1 MLNRLGI
8 FDLFSYMLPGSIYLS
23 AIITAL
29 SIWPSGIKIPIS
41 ELNASVLVV
50 LVAASY
56 LIGMLVSPLRWTPWD
71 LLFPYPDLNTIL
83 EKLGRTYPE
92 VTLNMRPDQ
101 WPVLQAKIA
110 FKDREFSLAV
120 DKLRATHIMLR
131 SVSLALC
138 VFGVLALA
146 YTVGHLESIISWVGA
161 VVAFGASAL
170 AAKGSRMFSSWTYH
184 YTFELMIASVVE
196 SEDFVKRRNEPRSG
210 DSI

>member
-1 MLNRLGI
+1 
-8 FDLFSYMLPGSIYLS
+8 MLPGSIYLS

-56 LIGMLVSPLRWTPWD
+56 LIGMLVSPLKWTPWD
-71 LLFPYPDLNTIL
+71 RLFPYPDLNAIL
-83 EKLGRTYPE
+83 EKLERTYPE
-92 VTLNMRPDQ
+92 VTVNMRPNQ
-101 WPVLQAKIA
+101 WPVLQAKMA
-110 FKDREFSLAV
+110 FEDREHSLAV

-138 VFGVLALA
+138 LFVVLAVVYVA
-146 YTVGHLESIISWVGA
+146 GHPESIISWVGA
-161 VVAFGASAL
+161 VVALGASAL

-184 YTFELMIASVVE
+184 YTFELIIARVIE
-196 SEDFVKRRNEPRSG
+196 PEDFVKRRNEPRSE